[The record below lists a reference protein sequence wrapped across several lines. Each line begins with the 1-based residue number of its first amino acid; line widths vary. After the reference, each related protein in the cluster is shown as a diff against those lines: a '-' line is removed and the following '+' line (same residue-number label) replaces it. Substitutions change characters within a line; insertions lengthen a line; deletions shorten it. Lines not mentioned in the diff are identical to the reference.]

1 MRATSS
7 SAAERR
13 TSGAWRQLRRLVR
26 LARVVWHILSG
37 AVLAHTLLPLL
48 RLERS
53 PRRAD
58 ALVRWWMRRTLH
70 ILAVRV
76 HVEGRLHD
84 APTLFVCNH
93 ISWLDI
99 ICLRAAFDVSFVS
112 KDDVARWPVIGAM
125 AARAGT
131 IFLARG
137 RQDAT
142 SLTADRMT
150 WTLQQRRHIL
160 IFPEG
165 TTTDGRGVRPFFPR
179 LYQAAIRTRSPVQAV
194 ALRYPHTAGAHPR
207 VPFLNDDDLAHHL
220 WGLMAEDAIEAQITF
235 CAPIPVPGQDRRTL
249 AAITH
254 DQIAGVLDRNDAD
267 EVVAL

>member
-1 MRATSS
+1 MHATSS
-7 SAAERR
+7 STPEAHVRR
-13 TSGAWRQLRRLVR
+13 EARRLVR
-26 LARVVWHILSG
+26 LARIVTHIAIG
-37 AVLAHTLLPLL
+37 AALAHTLLPLL

-70 ILAVRV
+70 ILNVRV
-76 HVEGRLHD
+76 RIDGAPHD

-160 IFPEG
+160 VFPEG
-165 TTTDGRGVRPFFPR
+165 TTTDGSGVRPFFPR
-179 LYQAAIRTRSPVQAV
+179 LYQAAIRTRNPVQAV
-194 ALRYPHTAGAHPR
+194 ALRYAHAAGTHPR
-207 VPFLNDDDLAHHL
+207 VPFLDDDDLAHHL
-220 WGLMAEDAIEAQITF
+220 WGLLAEDVIDAEITF
-235 CAPIPVPGQDRRTL
+235 CPSVPTTGQDRRAL
-249 AAITH
+249 AAITR
-254 DQIAGVLDRNDAD
+254 DQIAAVLDRAP
-267 EVVAL
+267 ESREALAQ